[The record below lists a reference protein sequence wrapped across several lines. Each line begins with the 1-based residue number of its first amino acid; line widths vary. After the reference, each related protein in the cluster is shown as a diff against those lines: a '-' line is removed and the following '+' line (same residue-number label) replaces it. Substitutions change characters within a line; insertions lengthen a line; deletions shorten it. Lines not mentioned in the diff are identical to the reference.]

1 MPSATKYGLD
11 ISDIENILSAIT
23 QNEKVSEI
31 VLFGSRAKGNYSNG
45 SDIDLAIKG
54 NSLVLNDVLEV
65 SLELDKLN
73 LPYKIDLVI
82 FERIQEQALQE
93 HIKRV
98 GAVLFKRDL
107 S

>member
-54 NSLVLNDVLEV
+54 NSLVLNDILEV